1 MAIKARNWAVK
12 AVLFVLFGLLIASF
26 AVWGIGDIFRGG
38 GQVQSVAEVGG
49 TQILQ
54 QDFARTLSREINRIS
69 ARFGGQLDMEQARAL
84 GIVDQVLGQMIG
96 RTLFEL
102 KAADMGMLVTD
113 EQVRQRIRQEPA
125 FQDEAGQFDRNRFVQ
140 TLQISGLGEQ
150 EYVETLR
157 RDILRQQIAGAISD
171 AVAAPRQLADA
182 LYRYRE
188 ERRIAEIIIVPND
201 SITGLPEPD
210 DAALQAF
217 HKEFS
222 DNFMAPEYRSV
233 SLVQIRA
240 KDLAEEAAVSDSE
253 VRDEFEIRKDDFVT
267 PERRAIEQILLP
279 DEAAAKDVLARMKD
293 GVNFT
298 AAAQELTGEPPV
310 DLGMVEHDDLP
321 AKLAEAAFSL
331 ETDQVSAPA
340 QSALGWH
347 ILRVN
352 RIEPRKEPVFEEV
365 REELAHDI
373 AMRGAVESMISIAN
387 QIDDELAG
395 GASLDDSAGGLNL
408 TIRRIQAIDRNG
420 RTPGGEAVENLPVD
434 RFFEVAFDAEPGQ
447 ESLLTETGDGDYF
460 ILRVDSVSPAQVR
473 PLSEVRAEVV
483 ELWRAAQRA
492 QRAREKA
499 EAIAERAKVGV
510 ELKALAADEGYSV
523 TTTEPL
529 NRFEA
534 VASRTP
540 SPALPSKLFQIKPG
554 EVTTVTAPGG
564 HIVAKLVEIRPAD
577 PTRNKDDVTTL
588 QESLAD
594 TLQGDVLE
602 QFVAT
607 LRSEYGVKVNER
619 QLEALLT
626 SF

>member
-1 MAIKARNWAVK
+1 MAIKARNFAVR
-12 AVLFVLFGLLIASF
+12 AVLFVLFSLLIASF

-38 GQVQSVAEVGG
+38 GQVQSVAEVGD
-49 TQILQ
+49 TQILE
-54 QDFARTLSREINRIS
+54 QDFRRTLTREINRIS

-113 EQVRQRIRQEPA
+113 EQIRQRIRQEPA
-125 FQDEAGQFDRNRFVQ
+125 FQNEAGQFDRNRFVQ

-150 EYVETLR
+150 EYIETLR

-240 KDLAEEAAVSDSE
+240 KDLAEEAAVSDRE
-253 VRDEFEIRKDDFVT
+253 VRDEFDIRKDDFVT

-293 GVNFT
+293 GVNF
-298 AAAQELTGEPPV
+298 AAVAQELTGEPPV
-310 DLGMVEHDDLP
+310 DLGLMEHDDLP
-321 AKLAEAAFSL
+321 AELAEAVFSL
-331 ETDQVSAPA
+331 ESDQVSAPA

-395 GASLDDSAGGLNL
+395 GASLEDSARGLNL
-408 TIRRIQAIDRNG
+408 TIRRIEAIDRNG
-420 RTPGGEAVENLPVD
+420 RAPGGEAVGNLPVD
-434 RFFEVAFDAEPGQ
+434 RFFEVAFGTEPGQ
-447 ESLLTETGDGDYF
+447 ESLVTETGDGDYF
-460 ILRVDSVSPAQVR
+460 ILRVDGASPAQVR

-499 EAIAERAKVGV
+499 EAIAERAKVGI
-510 ELKALAADEGYSV
+510 EFKTLAAEEGYSV

-554 EVTTVTAPGG
+554 EVATVTAPDG

-577 PTRNKDDVTTL
+577 PMRNKDDVTTL

-602 QFVAT
+602 QFVTT
-607 LRSEYGVKVNER
+607 LRSEYGVTVNER